1 MLRKRL
7 IGGFGVVVVGALCM
21 TALILAVPVDTP
33 VADATRD
40 GDIETVR
47 SLLKQGVDV
56 NAAQGDGMTAL
67 HWAAFTD
74 NVEIAQM
81 LIYAGANVEAG
92 TRLNSITPLFMA
104 AQNGSPSMV
113 ETLVGGGADPN
124 ATMST
129 GTTPLMMSAAS
140 GSVDAV
146 KALLDAG
153 AEPDAKESAQGQ
165 TALMFAASFN
175 RDEAIKVL
183 VEGGADAEIA
193 TKVVDVAE
201 RSPRRG
207 RGGNARAATRGGRG
221 APGQA
226 GAARGRGGRGAPQ
239 AAAQGQ
245 QRGARNPQAAQ
256 ARGRGGRGA
265 PQGAQAAAA
274 RGRRG
279 RGERP
284 AAEADP
290 LFSASGIPISNGN
303 VGSVRRSQARGQQQ
317 RFGGNGERVRR
328 VEMLGGLTP
337 LIFAARQGHTASV
350 EALLEAGVDINQV
363 SPADKSSPIL
373 VATINGHF
381 DLAKLL
387 LDRGADP
394 KLASIAGATPL
405 YAAVN
410 VRWAPEAGYPQPD
423 TTQQQTTY
431 LDLMEALLEK
441 GADIDA
447 KLTKELWYTSYTFDL
462 SRVDAA
468 GATALWRA
476 AQVADVDALRMLI
489 ARDADPEIA
498 NDANVKPL
506 HVATGG
512 GVHGN
517 DEVIAPGG
525 WMPAVRYLVDE
536 LGADVNVVD
545 DSGYTPLHNAAG
557 IGHNEMVQFLFDN
570 GANVKAVS
578 ERGETVADMANG
590 PRQRIQPFPETI
602 ALLLSMG
609 SPFSE
614 KCVSC

>member
-7 IGGFGVVVVGALCM
+7 IGGFGVGVLGALCM

-56 NAAQGDGMTAL
+56 NAAEGDGMTAL

-74 NVEIAQM
+74 NVEIAEM

-92 TRLNSITPLFMA
+92 TRLNAIKPLFMA
-104 AQNGSPSMV
+104 AQNGSRPLV
-113 ETLVGGGADPN
+113 ETLLAGGADPN

-129 GTTPLMMSAAS
+129 GTTPLMMAAAS
-140 GSVDAV
+140 GSVEAV

-165 TALMFAASFN
+165 TALMFAASFD

-183 VEGGADAEIA
+183 VEGGADAAIA
-193 TKVVDVAE
+193 TKVVDVAV

-226 GAARGRGGRGAPQ
+226 GAARGQGGRGAPQ
-239 AAAQGQ
+239 AGAQGQ
-245 QRGARNPQAAQ
+245 QQRGGSNPQAAQ
-256 ARGRGGRGA
+256 ARGRGAG
-265 PQGAQAAAA
+265 QGAQAAPA

-284 AAEADP
+284 EADAAP

-303 VGSVRRSQARGQQQ
+303 VGSVRRRQAQGRQQ

-328 VEMLGGLTP
+328 VAMIGGMTP
-337 LIFAARQGHTASV
+337 LLFAARQGHAASV
-350 EALLEAGVDINQV
+350 EALLEAGADINQV

-387 LDRGADP
+387 LDRRADP
-394 KLASIAGATPL
+394 KLASDAGATPL

-431 LDLMEALLEK
+431 LELMEALLEK

-468 GATALWRA
+468 GATVFWRA
-476 AQVADVDALRMLI
+476 AQVADVAALRMLI
-489 ARDADPEIA
+489 AHGADPEIA
-498 NDANVKPL
+498 NDNEVKPL

-517 DEVIAPGG
+517 DEVLAPGG

-545 DSGYTPLHNAAG
+545 GSGYTPLHNAAG
-557 IGHNEMVQFLFDN
+557 IGHNEMVQFLFDE

-602 ALLLSMG
+602 ALLLDMG

>member
-7 IGGFGVVVVGALCM
+7 VGGFGVGVVGALCM

-74 NVEIAQM
+74 HVEIAEM
-81 LIYAGANVEAG
+81 LIYAGGNVEAG
-92 TRLNSITPLFMA
+92 TRLNSIKPLFMA
-104 AQNGSPSMV
+104 AQNGSRSMV
-113 ETLVGGGADPN
+113 ETLLAGGADPN
-124 ATMST
+124 STMST
-129 GTTPLMMSAAS
+129 GTTPLMMAAAS
-140 GSVDAV
+140 GSAAAV
-146 KALLDAG
+146 TALLDAG
-153 AEPDAKESAQGQ
+153 AEPNAQESAQGQ

-183 VEGGADAEIA
+183 VEGGADAAIA
-193 TKVVDVAE
+193 TKIVNVAE

-207 RGGNARAATRGGRG
+207 RGGNTRG
-221 APGQA
+221 
-226 GAARGRGGRGAPQ
+226 AARGGRGAPQ

-245 QRGARNPQAAQ
+245 RRGGRNPQAAQ
-256 ARGRGGRGA
+256 ARGRGA
-265 PQGAQAAAA
+265 PPGAQAGAA
-274 RGRRG
+274 RGSRG

-303 VGSVRRSQARGQQQ
+303 VGSVRRRQEQNQRG

-337 LIFAARQGHTASV
+337 LMFAARQGHTESV
-350 EALLEAGVDINQV
+350 EALLEAGVDINLV
-363 SPADKSSPIL
+363 SPADKSSPVL

-381 DLAKLL
+381 DLATLL

-394 KLASIAGATPL
+394 KLASDAGATPL

-431 LDLMEALLEK
+431 LELMEALLEK
-441 GADIDA
+441 GADVNA
-447 KLTKELWYTSYTFDL
+447 KLTMELWYTSYTFDL

-468 GATALWRA
+468 GATAFWRA
-476 AQVADVDALRMLI
+476 AQVADVGALRMLV
-489 ARDADPEIA
+489 AHGADPEIA
-498 NDANVKPL
+498 NDAKVMPL

-517 DEVIAPGG
+517 DEVLAPGG

-536 LGADVNVVD
+536 LSADVNAAD

-557 IGHNEMVQFLFDN
+557 IGHNEMVQFLFDK

>member
-1 MLRKRL
+1 MLRKRP
-7 IGGFGVVVVGALCM
+7 IGGFGVGVVGALCM

-74 NVEIAQM
+74 NVEIAEM

-140 GSVDAV
+140 GSVEAV

-153 AEPDAKESAQGQ
+153 AEANAKESAQGQ
-165 TALMFAASFN
+165 TALMFAASFD
-175 RDEAIKVL
+175 RDEAIEVL
-183 VEGGADAEIA
+183 VEGGADAAIA
-193 TKVVDVAE
+193 TKVVDVAA

-226 GAARGRGGRGAPQ
+226 GAS
-239 AAAQGQ
+239 
-245 QRGARNPQAAQ
+245 
-256 ARGRGGRGA
+256 RGRGGRGA
-265 PQGAQAAAA
+265 PQGAQSAAA

-284 AAEADP
+284 EAEADP

-303 VGSVRRSQARGQQQ
+303 VGSVRRRQARGQQR

-350 EALLEAGVDINQV
+350 EALLDAGADINQV

-394 KLASIAGATPL
+394 KLASQAGATAL

-431 LDLMEALLEK
+431 LELMEALLEK
-441 GADIDA
+441 GADVDA

-468 GATALWRA
+468 GATAFWRA
-476 AQVADVDALRMLI
+476 AQVADVAALRMLI
-489 ARDADPEIA
+489 AHGADAEIA
-498 NDANVKPL
+498 NDNEVKPL

-517 DEVIAPGG
+517 DEVLAPGG

-545 DSGYTPLHNAAG
+545 GTGYTPLHNAAG
-557 IGHNEMVQFLFDN
+557 IGHNAMVQFLFDE

-578 ERGETVADMANG
+578 QRGETVADMANG
-590 PRQRIQPFPETI
+590 PRQRIQPFLETI
-602 ALLLSMG
+602 ALLLDMG